1 MKNKF
6 RKFERHFKM
15 EKNGAFHFVISFAAF
30 EILTMLYYAN
40 KITDDVTV
48 FPQRG
53 AKAQN
58 EECLSANKRAAQFK
72 LCTCVVS

>member
-15 EKNGAFHFVISFAAF
+15 EKNGVFYFVISFVPLKIF
-30 EILTMLYYAN
+30 TIVYSN
-40 KITDDVTV
+40 KITDDVTMLS
-48 FPQRG
+48 QRD

-58 EECLSANKRAAQFK
+58 EEYIYK
-72 LCTCVVS
+72 